1 MKNHKSNWFKVNS
14 FVLSLLLGSV
24 LLLLLFVVVA
34 TLSGAWPS
42 SEISAQ
48 IMAALAG
55 AVVTAII
62 TMFLLMGQTS
72 SEEKKERNSKIFE
85 EKLRIYNDFLQ
96 KLCSVVSNMEISKQE
111 EIELE
116 FQVAMIAMHTSA
128 ESINQVSEQVGR
140 IIAGIKTKE
149 NTNGEMLNELFAIA
163 DTFYKELYG
172 QENEQDDSRI
182 PTIENFRMILLTGE
196 QIKSYWFK
204 RRELGQDEILERMKN
219 IRALVTKGVADNSWN
234 DNDSNQLI
242 YYFGKDTRSTSLLD
256 GSDVFPSIR
265 VYLVFD
271 KSIRS
276 CKLLIQNRTARNR
289 DTDGDPKGGFSTF
302 LEKTETQEMV
312 NEILPGHN
320 FQIPLI
326 PGFGWAFTYKEIPF
340 DETDE
345 NIANEIDILLTKIR
359 EYRDK
364 HYPFVEE

>member
-72 SEEKKERNSKIFE
+72 SEEKKERNTKIFE

-196 QIKSYWFK
+196 QIKAYQQNQRLAGKEELLK
-204 RRELGQDEILERMKN
+204 RTKAIK
-219 IRALVTKGVADNSWN
+219 ALVASKSDDCLINDKNTLEYRFYTALDKEGKRIYNSSHPTLVVRLAYDRGKKEYLLVAKMML
-234 DNDSNQLI
+234 DSRNQSLS
-242 YYFGKDTRSTSLLD
+242 YDPKHGSDLKDT
-256 GSDVFPSIR
+256 V
-265 VYLVFD
+265 
-271 KSIRS
+271 KM
-276 CKLLIQNRTARNR
+276 A
-289 DTDGDPKGGFSTF
+289 
-302 LEKTETQEMV
+302 
-312 NEILPGHN
+312 NEIWPGN
-320 FQIPLI
+320 NYQTPLI
-326 PGFGWAFTYKEIPF
+326 PGFRETVLYKEIPF
-340 DETDE
+340 DEADE
-345 NIANEIDILLTKIR
+345 NIAKEIDILLTMIR

-364 HYPFVEE
+364 HYPIVEE

>member
-1 MKNHKSNWFKVNS
+1 
-14 FVLSLLLGSV
+14 
-24 LLLLLFVVVA
+24 
-34 TLSGAWPS
+34 
-42 SEISAQ
+42 
-48 IMAALAG
+48 MAALAG

-72 SEEKKERNSKIFE
+72 SEKKERNSKIFE

-204 RRELGQDEILERMKN
+204 RRELGQDEVLERMKN

-256 GSDVFPSIR
+256 GADVFPFIR
-265 VYLVFD
+265 VYLIFD

-276 CKLLIQNRTARNR
+276 CVA
-289 DTDGDPKGGFSTF
+289 
-302 LEKTETQEMV
+302 
-312 NEILPGHN
+312 
-320 FQIPLI
+320 
-326 PGFGWAFTYKEIPF
+326 Y
-340 DETDE
+340 
-345 NIANEIDILLTKIR
+345 TKQDSQKQR
-359 EYRDK
+359 YRWR
-364 HYPFVEE
+364 P